1 MVSMMNKEMNMRT
14 YKAFYNGKSIV
25 VTAETSFAA
34 QLMAAKLFKAKK
46 SYNVAVILADT
57 PLNTASI

>member
-1 MVSMMNKEMNMRT
+1 MTEEMNMKT

-25 VTAETSFAA
+25 VKAETSFAA
-34 QLMAAKLFKAKK
+34 QLLAAKTFKAKK

-57 PLNTASI
+57 PVNTAAL

>member
-1 MVSMMNKEMNMRT
+1 MMNKEMNLRT

-34 QLMAAKLFKAKK
+34 QLMAAKTFKAKK
-46 SYNVAVILADT
+46 SYNVAVVLADT
-57 PLNTASI
+57 PINTAAL

>member
-1 MVSMMNKEMNMRT
+1 MRT

-57 PLNTASI
+57 PLNTAAI